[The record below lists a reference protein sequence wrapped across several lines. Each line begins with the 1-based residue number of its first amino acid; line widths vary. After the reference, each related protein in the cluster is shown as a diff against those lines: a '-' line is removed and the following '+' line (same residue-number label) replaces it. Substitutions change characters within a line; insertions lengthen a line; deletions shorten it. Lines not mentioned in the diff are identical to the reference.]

1 MSPTHCSLP
10 VLGFAAF
17 SGTGKT
23 TLLEKLIPAL
33 VEKGIRI
40 AMVKHAHHDFDVDK
54 PGKDSYRLR
63 KAGATQMLISS
74 RYRHALMTETPD
86 DECTLNQLLGQLDQN
101 NADLVLVEGFK
112 HQAFPKIELHRAAL
126 GKPWLNPEDP
136 NIVAVACDDSSSS
149 ASSTELPSTPLPRID
164 INDIASLVAFIQ
176 RWMESHNA
184 QTATCDSL
192 SPTLLSV
199 DDGRAKILDAIAVSE
214 HTETCDLNELP
225 HRVLAADIIAPV
237 NVPSSTNSAMDGYA
251 IRSDD
256 IEREGYRLVSD
267 VFAGHHYAETLTA
280 GECVRIMT
288 GAPVPEGADTV
299 IMREQ
304 ASDDN
309 GTVSFDTTKGAIR
322 AGQNVRQ
329 AGEDLRRGAT
339 VFQAGKRIGAA
350 ELGMMASLGF
360 DRAEVF
366 KPIKVALF
374 STGDEVQAPGTAA
387 KSHCIYDANRYTLRA
402 MLTKLGCEILDFG
415 IIEDTEAALHATL
428 STATEQADMVISSGG
443 VSVGDADYI
452 KTVLRQLGDIN
463 FWRVNM
469 RPGRP
474 LAFGKLG
481 DVPFFGLPGNPVAV
495 MVTFLQFVE
504 PAIRKMQG
512 DAHWQPETLSAI
524 TQERIRSR
532 RGRTE
537 YTRGIYSISANGQ
550 LEVRSTGS
558 QGSGILRSMSEANC
572 LIEVAPDLD
581 NAEVGNRVT
590 IIPLAS
596 RL

>member
-1 MSPTHCSLP
+1 MSLSNCSLP
-10 VLGFAAF
+10 ILGFAAF

-126 GKPWLNPEDP
+126 DKPWLHPDDP
-136 NIVAVACDDSSSS
+136 NIVAVACDNSPSPASSSELSSSS
-149 ASSTELPSTPLPRID
+149 LPRLD
-164 INDIASLVAFIQ
+164 INDIENLVGFIQ
-176 RWMESHNA
+176 RWMESHYA

-192 SPTLLSV
+192 SPTMLSME
-199 DDGRAKILDAIAVSE
+199 DGKSKILAAISTSE
-214 HTETCDLNELP
+214 HNETCGLNELP
-225 HRVLAADIIAPV
+225 NRVLSADIVAPV

-256 IEREGYRLVSD
+256 IERESYRLVGE
-267 VFAGHHYAETLTA
+267 VFAGHHYAVKLTA

-304 ASDDN
+304 ANDDN
-309 GTVSFDTTKGAIR
+309 GTVSFDTSKGVVR

-329 AGEDLRRGAT
+329 AGEDLRKGAT
-339 VFQAGKRIGAA
+339 VFHTGKRIGAA

-366 KPIKVALF
+366 RPIKVALF
-374 STGDEVQAPGTAA
+374 STGDEVQAPGTSA

-402 MLTKLGCEILDFG
+402 MLTKLGCDILDFG
-415 IIEDTEAALHATL
+415 IIEDTKAALHDTL
-428 STATEQADMVISSGG
+428 IAATEQADMVISSGG

-452 KTVLRQLGDIN
+452 KTVLSQLGNIN

-504 PAIRKMQG
+504 PALRKMQG
-512 DAHWQPETLSAI
+512 DTYWQPEIFSAI

-572 LIEVAPDLD
+572 LIEVAPDVD
-581 NAEVGNRVT
+581 NAEVGDRVT

>member
-1 MSPTHCSLP
+1 MSLSNCSLP
-10 VLGFAAF
+10 ILGFAAF

-112 HQAFPKIELHRAAL
+112 HQAFPKIELHRWAL
-126 GKPWLNPEDP
+126 EKPWLHPEDP
-136 NIVAVACDDSSSS
+136 NIVAVACDEPPSS
-149 ASSTELPSTPLPRID
+149 APSFALSSTSLPRLD
-164 INDIASLVAFIQ
+164 INDIGSLVGFIQ
-176 RWMESHNA
+176 RWMESHHA

-192 SPTLLSV
+192 SPTMLSME
-199 DDGRAKILDAIAVSE
+199 DGKSQILAAISVSKN
-214 HTETCDLNELP
+214 TETCGLNELP
-225 HRVLAADIIAPV
+225 NRVFAVDIVAPV

-256 IEREGYRLVSD
+256 IERETYRLVGE
-267 VFAGHHYAETLTA
+267 VFAGHHYAEKLSA

-288 GAPVPEGADTV
+288 GAPVPEGANTV

-304 ASDDN
+304 ASNDN
-309 GTVSFDTTKGAIR
+309 GTVSFDTDKGAVR

-329 AGEDLRRGAT
+329 AGEDLRKGST
-339 VFQAGKRIGAA
+339 VFHAGKRIGAA

-360 DRAEVF
+360 DSAEVF

-374 STGDEVQAPGTAA
+374 STGDEVQAPGIPA

-415 IIEDTEAALHATL
+415 IIEDTEAALNDTLLAATK
-428 STATEQADMVISSGG
+428 QADMVISSGG

-452 KTVLRQLGDIN
+452 KTVLNQLGDIN

-474 LAFGKLG
+474 LAFGTLG
-481 DVPFFGLPGNPVAV
+481 DKPFFGLPGNPVAV

-512 DAHWQPETLSAI
+512 DVYWQPETLSAI

-537 YTRGIYSISANGQ
+537 YTRGIYSISTNGQ

-572 LIEVAPDLD
+572 LIEVAPNVD
-581 NAEVGNRVT
+581 NAEVGDRVS